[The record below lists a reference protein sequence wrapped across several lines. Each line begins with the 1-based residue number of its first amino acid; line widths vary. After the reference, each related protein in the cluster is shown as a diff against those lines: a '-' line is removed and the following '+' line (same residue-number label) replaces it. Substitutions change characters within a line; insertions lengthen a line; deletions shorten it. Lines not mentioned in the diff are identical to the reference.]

1 MSSLTWKIIPVFT
14 LTVRQ
19 FAGGKAVR
27 VVAALACIPTLFALI
42 YLINPDVD
50 EPGHF
55 VMNAMFRGV
64 VAATLLPITVLI
76 LATGALGNEIE
87 DNTLPYLILKP
98 ISRLR
103 IVIEKF
109 LGVVAVAGPLILA
122 GLALTF
128 LLAFRGQAGDNL
140 RMLGAIAAATGAGI
154 VTYAALFLL
163 VSLFISRAL
172 LAGIIYSLVWESLL
186 GRFLPGL
193 RLISIRHFVESIAVR
208 VLDDPSYQVRGAMTL
223 QSSLLTL
230 GITSAFALLLA
241 TWRLRRLNL
250 D

>member
-1 MSSLTWKIIPVFT
+1 MSTRTWKIIPVFT

-27 VVAALACIPTLFALI
+27 VVAALAGIPALFTLI

-50 EPGHF
+50 DPRHF
-55 VMNAMFRGV
+55 VFNTMFRGV

-76 LATGALGNEIE
+76 LATGALGHEIE
-87 DNTLPYLILKP
+87 DYTLPYLILKP
-98 ISRLR
+98 ISRAR
-103 IVIEKF
+103 IVFEKF
-109 LGVVAVAGPLILA
+109 LGVLVVAGPLILA

-128 LLAFRGQAGDNL
+128 VLAFRGQSSDNL
-140 RMLGAIAAATGAGI
+140 RLLGAIAAAAGAGI
-154 VTYAALFLL
+154 VAYAAIFLL
-163 VSLFISRAL
+163 VSLLISRAL
-172 LAGIIYSLVWESLL
+172 LAGIVYSLLWESLL

-208 VLDDPSYQVRGAMTL
+208 LLADPNYQLRGAITL
-223 QSSLLTL
+223 QSALLTL
-230 GITSAFALLLA
+230 AITSALALLLA